1 MGNTKYKGNAGG
13 RFYWSWVV
21 EMESCEVG
29 EFRENTRCNVE
40 GRMWE
45 LGGVISGRWRRLMAA
60 SRKYSCPDSQIRNT
74 P

>member
-45 LGGVISGRWRRLMAA
+45 LGGVISGSWR
-60 SRKYSCPDSQIRNT
+60 DV
-74 P
+74 